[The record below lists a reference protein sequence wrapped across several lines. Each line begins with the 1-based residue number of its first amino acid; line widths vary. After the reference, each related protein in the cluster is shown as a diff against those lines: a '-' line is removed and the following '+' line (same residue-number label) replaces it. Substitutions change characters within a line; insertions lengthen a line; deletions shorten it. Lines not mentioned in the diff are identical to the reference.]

1 MKRQYLLRPVL
12 VLLLCLPVVAMA
24 EDSLQDLVLDCL
36 AEVGTSTDWNTCL
49 NTMFAPCAE
58 AEIGSD
64 EHLAC
69 LKTEREDW
77 RLAKSTAE
85 GALVD
90 RLSNAGMQEL
100 SGLMLAWP
108 KFVDTKCTAVAE
120 GRADISYDAAQLGCQ
135 IAEIALMT
143 NEFTACV
150 EERSVEDYC
159 QLESE

>member
-1 MKRQYLLRPVL
+1 MKRQYLTRPVL
-12 VLLLCLPVVAMA
+12 VLLFGLPVVVTA
-24 EDSLQDLVLDCL
+24 EDNLQDQVLNCL
-36 AEVGTSTDWNTCL
+36 AEVGARTDWNTCL
-49 NTMFAPCAE
+49 NTMFAPCAGQ
-58 AEIGSD
+58 EIGS
-64 EHLAC
+64 EGHLTC

-77 RLAKSTAE
+77 RLAKSAAE

-90 RLSNAGMQEL
+90 RLSKAGMQEL

-159 QLESE
+159 QLEPQ